1 MEACE
6 LLDCKIDYLATHQ
19 YLRVGDEQHTMDR
32 LKAFSERY
40 GGRKIWLTEFAVRN
54 THNED
59 DVIGVIENLLP
70 MYVNFFQHFYNNETN
85 LIFTH
90 LSSVKYYNIA

>member
-1 MEACE
+1 MQ
-6 LLDCKIDYLATHQ
+6 LLATHQ

-32 LKAFSERY
+32 LRAFSERY

-70 MYVNFFQHFYNNETN
+70 MYVNFFQNFCKNKSI
-85 LIFTH
+85 LFTH
-90 LSSVKYYNIA
+90 LSRIKFYIFA